1 MCFGSPVQPRN
12 RKVTAQSVAHTPEF
26 VVRSLKIAVSFS
38 EIGDGL
44 SKSPY
49 GTGLLPKA
57 IESVLKSIECLF
69 PNSDSLCVS
78 TAVLGPI
85 GGSFLIVIWPFF
97 LGNALAK
104 TLGIRCFLNE
114 MDLFLLF
121 VPQVSRA
128 VGQNKGIFH
137 TSLLNSGHQD
147 RYYQ

>member
-1 MCFGSPVQPRN
+1 MPLLQNHSTYLLIGCAMCFGSPVQPRN

-44 SKSPY
+44 PKSPY

-104 TLGIRCFLNE
+104 DSFVLPSSGLRPSGTLWPPSMAPFIL
-114 MDLFLLF
+114 
-121 VPQVSRA
+121 
-128 VGQNKGIFH
+128 QNAW
-137 TSLLNSGHQD
+137 N
-147 RYYQ
+147 